1 MSRGELGRTYG
12 DGDVIA
18 RQGVR
23 GESMYVVQSG
33 LVEVLVERPQG
44 DLKLSTLGQGVV
56 FGEMSLFTGEPRS
69 ATVRALGEARVLT
82 VDRRGFLRRV
92 HEDPSL
98 AFLVLQKL
106 SERVA
111 QLDAEVV
118 RLRSE
123 AD

>member
-1 MSRGELGRTYG
+1 
-12 DGDVIA
+12 
-18 RQGVR
+18 
-23 GESMYVVQSG
+23 MYVVQSC
-33 LVEVLVERPQG
+33 LVEVLVERPHG
-44 DLKLSTLGQGVV
+44 DLKLSTLGQGDV

-98 AFLVLQKL
+98 AFRVLQKL

>member
-1 MSRGELGRTYG
+1 MSRGELGRTYR

-33 LVEVLVERPQG
+33 LVEVLVERPRG
-44 DLKLSTLGQGVV
+44 DLKLSTLGQGDV

-123 AD
+123 AE